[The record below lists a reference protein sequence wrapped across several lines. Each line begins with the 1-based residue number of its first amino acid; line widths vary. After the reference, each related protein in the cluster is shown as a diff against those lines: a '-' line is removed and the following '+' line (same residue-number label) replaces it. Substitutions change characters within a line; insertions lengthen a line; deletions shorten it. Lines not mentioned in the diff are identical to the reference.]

1 MADKKSRSRANSR
14 TNSRTNSPAK
24 SRAAEAREAE
34 PPARA
39 LTVRKRVNPATLESP
54 AQDWGLDLDA
64 APAHNGEFE
73 QLIRRTLQIIGEDP
87 QREGLKKTPQR
98 VANSL
103 TWLTRGYDMDV
114 RDVVGDAVFSET
126 HSSMVMVR
134 DIELYSLCEH
144 HMLPFFGRA
153 HIAYIPD
160 GKIVGLSKLPR
171 IVDMFARRLQVQER
185 LTEQIAEAVQEVLV
199 PKGVG
204 VVIEAMHLCMMMRGV
219 QKQNSQTVTSAVRGI
234 FRNDARTREE
244 FLSLAYGRNS
254 LSR

>member
-1 MADKKSRSRANSR
+1 MADKKSRRLSTVRAEEKR
-14 TNSRTNSPAK
+14 DAD
-24 SRAAEAREAE
+24 

-39 LTVRKRVNPATLESP
+39 LAVRKRVDARTLESP

-64 APAHNGEFE
+64 APEHNAEFE
-73 QLIRRTLQIIGEDP
+73 KLVYRTLELLGEDP
-87 QREGLKKTPQR
+87 EREGLKKTPQR

-114 RDVVGDAVFSET
+114 RDVVGDAVFNET

-185 LTEQIAEAVQEVLV
+185 LTEQIAQAVQDVLA